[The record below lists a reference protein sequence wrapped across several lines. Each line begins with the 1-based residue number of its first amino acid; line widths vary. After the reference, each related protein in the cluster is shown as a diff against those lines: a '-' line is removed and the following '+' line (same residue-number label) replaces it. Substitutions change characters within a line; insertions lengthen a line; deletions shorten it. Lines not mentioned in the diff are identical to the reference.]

1 MGRIRRCASRPRLRL
16 SQAPIRKSR
25 RWAVA
30 AHWGTIGTHVVERP
44 SDDSTRSPRRVVNGG
59 FPPLDLHASKHPL
72 QQGQMANE
80 ACESRGGCNWGTSR
94 RSPLEGG
101 PYRCVVGRTSVVG
114 VRLDP
119 IVGSRDADTR
129 QRVGISGTVRTVG
142 FDTSMG
148 GGWFIPRAPSPT
160 VDVGDE
166 EGRSRDT
173 NRPPTTHS
181 KENVANAMPRRGRYS
196 VNRSLAW
203 WFEAG
208 PRNFLSTPSRLHL
221 RP

>member
-1 MGRIRRCASRPRLRL
+1 
-16 SQAPIRKSR
+16 
-25 RWAVA
+25 
-30 AHWGTIGTHVVERP
+30 
-44 SDDSTRSPRRVVNGG
+44 
-59 FPPLDLHASKHPL
+59 
-72 QQGQMANE
+72 MANE
-80 ACESRGGCNWGTSR
+80 ACESRGGWGTTR

-119 IVGSRDADTR
+119 IVGGRDADTR

-148 GGWFIPRAPSPT
+148 GGWFITSDELSSPRAPPPT

-166 EGRSRDT
+166 DGSRDT
-173 NRPPTTHS
+173 NRPPTTYS
-181 KENVANAMPRRGRYS
+181 KENIANAMPRRGRYS

-208 PRNFLSTPSRLHL
+208 PRNFPSTPSSNSISAHKIWVSKEIR
-221 RP
+221 